1 MSKPESFTI
10 IKNTEASSIADIRF
24 VTMLVAKIAS
34 GLGLSTNYVALV
46 ARTSSYRYR
55 TYQIPKKT
63 VGFRTINHP
72 ARELKLIQRW
82 LVKNVLAKLPVHRS
96 ATAYKKG
103 ANVYR
108 NAAMHRMRNYLL
120 KVDFK
125 DFFPSIKGI
134 DVALLLR
141 ANARLLHGFI
151 SGPADVEVVRQF
163 VCRGGELTIGAP
175 SSPLISNLV
184 MFEFDGEW
192 SKYCRGKDIVYSR
205 YADDL
210 FFSTNQPNVLQGVLD
225 ELRRNLRS
233 RTSPALRINEDKTVF
248 TSRKRRRLVT
258 GLVLTSTGEV
268 SLGRDRKRFIK
279 SLVFR
284 NTQQQ
289 LPPEELASLRGMLS
303 YVKSVEPSFI
313 ETLRNK
319 YGPEAIGEA

>member
-1 MSKPESFTI
+1 MI
-10 IKNTEASSIADIRF
+10 
-24 VTMLVAKIAS
+24 VAKIAS
-34 GLGLSTNYVALV
+34 SLGLSPNYVALV
-46 ARTSSYRYR
+46 ARTASYRYK
-55 TYQIPKKT
+55 TYQIRKKT

-82 LVKNVLAKLPVHRS
+82 LVENLLVRLPVHNS

-134 DVALLLR
+134 DVSLMLRTNSKLLQGL
-141 ANARLLHGFI
+141 I
-151 SGPADVEVVRQF
+151 SGPADVEIVRQF
-163 VCRGGELTIGAP
+163 VCRAGELTIGAP
-175 SSPLISNLV
+175 SSPIISNLV
-184 MFEFDGEW
+184 MFGFDEEW
-192 SKYCRGKDIVYSR
+192 SRYCHKKSIVYSR

-210 FFSTNQPNVLQGVLD
+210 FFSTNQPNVLQGLLD
-225 ELRRNLRS
+225 DLRSNLRG
-233 RTSPALRINEDKTVF
+233 RTSPSLKINEAKTVF

-258 GLVLTSTGEV
+258 GLVLSSTGEV
-268 SLGRDRKRFIK
+268 SLGRHRKRFIK

-284 NTQQQ
+284 STRQQ
-289 LPPEELASLRGMLS
+289 LRPEELASLRGMLS

-319 YGPEAIGEA
+319 YGSDAIGEA